1 MLRPLL
7 AVSEKGLRRRE
18 RVGLD
23 ATTATVTEAPAAE
36 AKERVVSRRGARLVS
51 VRGDPVLLDHL
62 VHNPVA
68 NTARVTLPT
77 CARVRGRG
85 AQWR

>member
-36 AKERVVSRRGARLVS
+36 AKERVVTVDVEPDR
-51 VRGDPVLLDHL
+51 
-62 VHNPVA
+62 
-68 NTARVTLPT
+68 
-77 CARVRGRG
+77 
-85 AQWR
+85 